1 MSPSAPEPRPQRRRH
16 TVVFD
21 AALIQRLFHEALRR
35 RPEPPAVEEGH
46 LACLLKAFVDAAQP
60 ASGLPVDAGGWP
72 LDLAALQARAV
83 RLGEQGAAQPRV
95 LRKLRAGQPLDWRL
109 GQALLSFFKVV
120 LDRPALRL
128 DEIGGAETGR
138 LQAVAGALRQAPVAQ
153 SLPAIE
159 ALLLKAHESAA
170 APWVFDAFERE
181 YRQLRRVVDP
191 HGRPRIALERISR
204 YVPVK
209 TVAYERGIRPSC
221 AYEWHEWARFAAS
234 ELTLRQFDARGRCR
248 AEWRLALT
256 RRLDEAR
263 GFVICELAPD
273 QPVEVERLL
282 LQLARA
288 APGRQPRC
296 QFEWR
301 EQMLLNLADRD
312 IVVSYC
318 PITALRLRIVAGAD
332 FVVQV
337 GDAPGLT
344 GDGREWRLDR
354 ALLPREVLAVRLR
367 CASLTAADALAL
379 TAAGELPPRGVVSA
393 PAGTARG

>member
-1 MSPSAPEPRPQRRRH
+1 MPSSTPAIPSRRRRR
-16 TVVFD
+16 TVAFD
-21 AALIQRLFHEALRR
+21 AAVVQRLLDDAAQAGAET
-35 RPEPPAVEEGH
+35 PAVARAQLH
-46 LACLLKAFVDAAQP
+46 CLLKAFVDAAQP
-60 ASGLPVDAGGWP
+60 AAGLAVDAAGWP
-72 LDLAALQARAV
+72 LHLAALRAEAA
-83 RLGEQGAAQPRV
+83 RLGEAGAAAPRV
-95 LRKLRAGQPLDWRL
+95 LRKLRGGQPLDWRL

-120 LDRPALRL
+120 LARPGLRL
-128 DEIGGAETGR
+128 DDLGGAETGR
-138 LQAVAGALRQAPVAQ
+138 LHAVTGALREAPAVQ

-170 APWVFDAFERE
+170 QPWVFDAFERE
-181 YRQLRRVVDP
+181 YRQLRRVVDE
-191 HGRPRIALERISR
+191 HGRPRLTLERVTR

-209 TVAYERGIRPSC
+209 TVAYERAHQPGC
-221 AYEWHEWARFAAS
+221 AYEWYEWARFVSA
-234 ELTLRQFDARGRCR
+234 ELTLRQFSARGRLR
-248 AEWRLALT
+248 REWPLALQ

-263 GFVICELAPD
+263 GFIICELAPE
-273 QPVEVERLL
+273 QPVEVQRLL

-318 PITALRLRIVAGAD
+318 PITALTLRVEASDD
-332 FVVQV
+332 FIVQV

-344 GDGREWRLDR
+344 RHGQQWQLDR

-367 CASLTAADALAL
+367 WAGLTAGDALAL
-379 TAAGELPPRGVVSA
+379 TAAGELLETRPQLRLASP
-393 PAGTARG
+393 T

>member
-1 MSPSAPEPRPQRRRH
+1 MSTGTEDATARRRRR

-21 AALIQRLFHEALRR
+21 AALVLRLLDDAARA
-35 RPEPPAVEEGH
+35 RPGPVAVARAQQ
-46 LACLLKAFVDAAQP
+46 LWLLKAFVDAAQP
-60 ASGLPVDAGGWP
+60 AAGLAVDVRGWP
-72 LDLAALQARAV
+72 LDLAALQAQAV
-83 RLGEQGAAQPRV
+83 QLGEQGAAAPRV

-109 GQALLSFFKVV
+109 AQALLSFFKVV

-128 DEIGGAETGR
+128 DEIGGAETAR
-138 LQAVAGALRQAPVAQ
+138 LQAVAGALREAPQ
-153 SLPAIE
+153 FQGLPAIE
-159 ALLLKAHESAA
+159 ALLLKAHESAV

-181 YRQLRRVVDP
+181 YRQLRRVVDV
-191 HGRPRIALERISR
+191 HGRPRIALERVSR

-209 TVAYERGIRPSC
+209 TVAYERSIRPSC
-221 AYEWHEWARFAAS
+221 AYEWHEWARFAAA
-234 ELTLRQFDARGRCR
+234 ELVLRQFDARGRCR
-248 AEWRLALT
+248 AEWTLALT
-256 RRLDEAR
+256 RRLDEMR
-263 GFVICELAPD
+263 GFVICELAPE
-273 QPVEVERLL
+273 QPVEVEHLL

-318 PITALRLRIVAGAD
+318 PITALRLHIDAGPD
-332 FVVQV
+332 FIVQV

-344 GDGREWRLDR
+344 REGEREWRLHR

-367 CASLTAADALAL
+367 WAGLTAADALAL
-379 TAAGELPPRGVVSA
+379 TAAGELPQGL
-393 PAGTARG
+393 PALRQA

>member
-1 MSPSAPEPRPQRRRH
+1 MAPTSTADAPARRRRR

-21 AALIQRLFHEALRR
+21 AALVLRLLDEAARA
-35 RPEPPAVEEGH
+35 RPGPAAVARAQ
-46 LACLLKAFVDAAQP
+46 LLWLLKAFVDAAQP
-60 ASGLPVDAGGWP
+60 AAGLAVDARGWP
-72 LDLAALQARAV
+72 LDLAGLLARAAA
-83 RLGEQGAAQPRV
+83 LGEQGAGAPRV

-120 LDRPALRL
+120 LERPALRL
-128 DEIGGAETGR
+128 DEIGGAEAAR
-138 LQAVAGALRQAPVAQ
+138 LQAVAGALREAPVFQ
-153 SLPAIE
+153 GLPEIE

-181 YRQLRRVVDP
+181 YRQLRRVVDA

-209 TVAYERGIRPSC
+209 AVAYERGIRPAC
-221 AYEWHEWARFAAS
+221 AYEWHEWARFGAA

-248 AEWRLALT
+248 AEWPLALT

-263 GFVICELAPD
+263 GLILWELAPE

-282 LQLARA
+282 QQLARA

-318 PITALRLRIVAGAD
+318 PITALRLRVDAGPDFIVR
-332 FVVQV
+332 V

-344 GDGREWRLDR
+344 LEGEHDWRLHR

-367 CASLTAADALAL
+367 WAGLTTADALAL
-379 TAAGELPPRGVVSA
+379 TAAGELPDMPPSLRLA
-393 PAGTARG
+393 